1 MRDGRVFSTPFF
13 FLFDRPGI
21 HLKPSKCQVLVHVMN
36 LLIHFLSPGDSED
49 HRMSREKTKN
59 SRWLSWSLMSE
70 ETGLSIFP
78 EDARDPVIIL

>member
-1 MRDGRVFSTPFF
+1 
-13 FLFDRPGI
+13 
-21 HLKPSKCQVLVHVMN
+21 
-36 LLIHFLSPGDSED
+36 
-49 HRMSREKTKN
+49 MSREKTKN